1 MPREEGSMRM
11 DFADVQAMK
20 RKVRDQEIDRLQC
33 EAQER
38 GEITDRMFWTMVYDF
53 ERAPWTTNRRQ
64 LAELGV
70 EVSALDDLVPDEVPE
85 RLRLVIEAL
94 GRLNVFLLHTDHL
107 GDVELYRRLSE
118 EILDEEIRDIPV
130 CPGVREYIDLIGSGA
145 EAEEEIFL
153 RHYASEVERE
163 AHRREHGSVPRHESP
178 PFDRDRHLPRPE
190 DGRLPGAFPR
200 VA

>member
-1 MPREEGSMRM
+1 MRT
-11 DFADVQAMK
+11 DFAELQARK
-20 RKVRDQEIDRLQC
+20 RKVRDGEIDRLQR
-33 EAQER
+33 EAGER

-53 ERAPWTTNRRQ
+53 ERAPWTTNRKQ

-70 EVSALDDLVPDEVPE
+70 EVAPLGDLGTEEVE
-85 RLRLVIEAL
+85 GRLRKVIEGL

-118 EILDEEIRDIPV
+118 EILDEEIRDVPV

-145 EAEEEIFL
+145 GSEQEIYL

-163 AHRREHGSVPRHESP
+163 AHRREHGSVPRHEPP

-190 DGRLPGAFPR
+190 GGCRPGAFPR